1 MTYGLSDKFSN
12 EQSDIEPNRKHL
24 KGNYV
29 RRCIGFW
36 VYMGNGHCITV
47 ITDFLTISRVDRLH
61 PEAPTRRICAAKTV
75 WLFLHAGPGP
85 KVGQAS
91 VQHQHWES
99 GIIVTKWKI
108 LGCPPW
114 RNQYGTRIVEENGS
128 KRPIISGFDKERELW
143 MLLYNRWLVGRRSSG
158 MMEHFVTQF
167 PDYILSHNL
176 LLYYFESYSYPLVCY
191 LEKNGWNNIWQ
202 DRCWGSGAPHCV

>member
-1 MTYGLSDKFSN
+1 MTYGLSDRFSN
-12 EQSDIEPNRKHL
+12 QQSDIEPNRKHL
-24 KGNYV
+24 KGNNV

-47 ITDFLTISRVDRLH
+47 ITDFLTISRVGRLH

-75 WLFLHAGPGP
+75 WPVPHAGPGA

-99 GIIVTKWKI
+99 GIIVTKWKM

-114 RNQYGTRIVEENGS
+114 RNTYGTRIGEKNGS
-128 KRPIISGFDKERELW
+128 KRPIISGFDKERELR
-143 MLLYNRWLVGRRSSG
+143 MLLYNRWLVRGRSSG

-167 PDYILSHNL
+167 PDYIISHNL
-176 LLYYFESYSYPLVCY
+176 LLLLFWILFISSSL
-191 LEKNGWNNIWQ
+191 LFGK
-202 DRCWGSGAPHCV
+202 

>member
-24 KGNYV
+24 KGNNV

-47 ITDFLTISRVDRLH
+47 ITDFLTISLVDRLH

-75 WLFLHAGPGP
+75 WLVLHAGPGP

-99 GIIVTKWKI
+99 GIIVTKWDHSNKVENPGLSPVAQYI
-108 LGCPPW
+108 WNTHW
-114 RNQYGTRIVEENGS
+114 RGEWLKEADNLWFWQGERTWDVIVQQ
-128 KRPIISGFDKERELW
+128 
-143 MLLYNRWLVGRRSSG
+143 VA
-158 MMEHFVTQF
+158 
-167 PDYILSHNL
+167 
-176 LLYYFESYSYPLVCY
+176 C
-191 LEKNGWNNIWQ
+191 
-202 DRCWGSGAPHCV
+202 